1 MGRMSGPNSNPLE
14 GDLGDIYHLAG
25 LELPSLTRAEV
36 AGLGGVDSTQSVRWW
51 RAMGF
56 PEVADDEVAF
66 GPEDVDIVKR
76 LNAFIAVG
84 AVSNDDVLR
93 LARVT
98 GASFSRLVEA
108 QLEVVPNALQ
118 AMLAQGHAIEA
129 PYPVD
134 ESDKGNEGKED
145 SVLQFLE
152 RTMNYVWR
160 RHLLAALARQ
170 LMVRESDGL
179 QAVCF
184 ADLSGF
190 SRISKKAS
198 SEEIAEIIE
207 TFETTAFDVVSSH
220 DARVVKFIGDEV
232 MFVTESLEDGVD
244 IAIDLIV
251 RLRAIEIAPPIH
263 CGLAYGPTV
272 PVGGDIFGP
281 TVNLASRLTAV
292 ARPDSIVLPR
302 TDGKEFE
309 DREDLDVRMIRRSVD
324 LKGIGRTRAMSI
336 RPLPEEILPDT
347 DGET

>member
-1 MGRMSGPNSNPLE
+1 MMGRMSGPNSNPLE
-14 GDLGDIYHLAG
+14 GDLGDIYDLAG
-25 LELPSLTRAEV
+25 LELPSLTRADV
-36 AGLGGVDSTQSVRWW
+36 AALGGVDSAQSVRWW

-76 LNAFIAVG
+76 LNAFIAAG

-108 QLEVVPNALQ
+108 QLEVVPNALE
-118 AMLAQGHAIEA
+118 AMLTQGHAIKV
-129 PYPVD
+129 PRPVD
-134 ESDKGNEGKED
+134 ESDEGKAD

-170 LMVRESDGL
+170 LTVRESDGL

-190 SRISKKAS
+190 SRISKNAS

-207 TFETTAFDVVSSH
+207 AFETTAFDVVSSH

-232 MFVTESLEDGVD
+232 MFITEHLEDSVD
-244 IAIDLIV
+244 IAIDLII
-251 RLRAIEIAPPIH
+251 RLRLIEIVPPIH
-263 CGLAYGPTV
+263 CGLAYGPII

-292 ARPDSIVLPR
+292 ARPNSVVLPR
-302 TDGKEFE
+302 TEGKEFGE
-309 DREDLDVRMIRRSVD
+309 REDLDVRVIRRSVD
-324 LKGIGRTRAMSI
+324 LKGIGRTRAISI
-336 RPLPEEILPDT
+336 RPLAEEILPDT
-347 DGET
+347 DVEI

>member
-1 MGRMSGPNSNPLE
+1 
-14 GDLGDIYHLAG
+14 
-25 LELPSLTRAEV
+25 
-36 AGLGGVDSTQSVRWW
+36 
-51 RAMGF
+51 MGF

-76 LNAFIAVG
+76 LRAFIAAG

-108 QLEVVPNALQ
+108 QIEVVPNALA

-129 PYPVD
+129 PRPVD
-134 ESDKGNEGKED
+134 ESGEGKDD

-170 LMVRESDGL
+170 LTVRESDGL

-207 TFETTAFDVVSSH
+207 TFETTSFDVVSSH

-251 RLRAIEIAPPIH
+251 RLRSIEIVPPIH

-292 ARPDSIVLPR
+292 ARPDSVVLPR
-302 TDGKEFE
+302 ADGKDFE
-309 DREDLDVRMIRRSVD
+309 EREDLDVRMIRRSVD

-336 RPLPEEILPDT
+336 RPLPEESLPDA
-347 DGET
+347 DVET

>member
-1 MGRMSGPNSNPLE
+1 MMGRMSGPNSNPLE

-66 GPEDVDIVKR
+66 GREDVDIVKR
-76 LNAFIAVG
+76 LNAFIAAG

-108 QLEVVPNALQ
+108 QLEVVPNALE
-118 AMLAQGHAIEA
+118 AMLTQGHAIEV
-129 PYPVD
+129 PRPVD
-134 ESDKGNEGKED
+134 ESDEGKAD

-170 LMVRESDGL
+170 LTVRESDGL

-190 SRISKKAS
+190 SRISKNAS

-207 TFETTAFDVVSSH
+207 AFETTALDVVSSH

-232 MFVTESLEDGVD
+232 MFITEHLEDSVD
-244 IAIDLIV
+244 IAIDLII
-251 RLRAIEIAPPIH
+251 RLRSIEIVPPIH
-263 CGLAYGPTV
+263 CGLAYGPTI

-292 ARPDSIVLPR
+292 ARPDSVVLPR
-302 TDGKEFE
+302 TEGKEFGE
-309 DREDLDVRMIRRSVD
+309 REDLDVRVIRRSVD

-336 RPLPEEILPDT
+336 RPLAEEILPDT
-347 DGET
+347 DVEI

>member
-1 MGRMSGPNSNPLE
+1 MMGRMSGPNSNPLE
-14 GDLGDIYHLAG
+14 GDLEDIYRLAG
-25 LELPSLTRAEV
+25 LELPSLTRADV
-36 AGLGGVDSTQSVRWW
+36 AALGGVESVQSVRWW

-76 LNAFIAVG
+76 LNTFIEAG
-84 AVSNDDVLR
+84 AVSDDDVLR

-108 QLEVVPNALQ
+108 QLEIVPNALA
-118 AMLAQGHAIEA
+118 AMLAQGHAIEV
-129 PYPVD
+129 PSPVVD
-134 ESDKGNEGKED
+134 DDKTG
-145 SVLQFLE
+145 VLHFLE

-170 LMVRESDGL
+170 LTVKESDGL

-198 SEEIAEIIE
+198 SKEIAQIIE

-232 MFVTESLEDGVD
+232 MFITERLEDGVD

-251 RLRAIEIAPPIH
+251 RLRSIEIVPPIH

-292 ARPDSIVLPR
+292 ARPDSVVLPR
-302 TDGKEFE
+302 TEGEEFD
-309 DREDLDVRMIRRSVD
+309 DRQDLDVRMIRRSVD
-324 LKGIGRTRAMSI
+324 LKGIGRIRVMSI
-336 RPLPEEILPDT
+336 RPLPEENLSDIDA
-347 DGET
+347 EK

>member
-1 MGRMSGPNSNPLE
+1 MMGCMSGPNSNPLE

-25 LELPSLTRAEV
+25 LELPSLTRSDV
-36 AGLGGVDSTQSVRWW
+36 AALGGVDSAQSVRWW

-76 LNAFIAVG
+76 LREFIAAG

-108 QLEVVPNALQ
+108 QLEIVPNALA
-118 AMLAQGHAIEA
+118 AMLAQGHTIEV
-129 PYPVD
+129 PRPVD
-134 ESDKGNEGKED
+134 ESDDGKED
-145 SVLQFLE
+145 GVLQFLE
-152 RTMNYVWR
+152 RTMSYVWR

-170 LMVRESDGL
+170 LAVRDSDGL

-207 TFETTAFDVVSSH
+207 AFETAAFDVVSSH

-232 MFVTESLEDGVD
+232 MFVTEHLEDGVD

-251 RLRAIEIAPPIH
+251 RLRSIDIVPPIH

-302 TDGKEFE
+302 TEGKEFG
-309 DREDLDVRMIRRSVD
+309 DRDDLDVRVIRRSVD
-324 LKGIGRTRAMSI
+324 LKGIGRIRAMSI
-336 RPLPEEILPDT
+336 RSLPEVIVPDT
-347 DGET
+347 DVEA

>member
-1 MGRMSGPNSNPLE
+1 
-14 GDLGDIYHLAG
+14 
-25 LELPSLTRAEV
+25 
-36 AGLGGVDSTQSVRWW
+36 
-51 RAMGF
+51 
-56 PEVADDEVAF
+56 
-66 GPEDVDIVKR
+66 
-76 LNAFIAVG
+76 
-84 AVSNDDVLR
+84 
-93 LARVT
+93 
-98 GASFSRLVEA
+98 
-108 QLEVVPNALQ
+108 
-118 AMLAQGHAIEA
+118 
-129 PYPVD
+129 
-134 ESDKGNEGKED
+134 
-145 SVLQFLE
+145 
-152 RTMNYVWR
+152 MNYVWR

-170 LMVRESDGL
+170 LTVRESDGL

-190 SRISKKAS
+190 SRVSKNAS
-198 SEEIAEIIE
+198 SGEIAEIIE

-232 MFVTESLEDGVD
+232 MFVTERLEDGVD

-251 RLRAIEIAPPIH
+251 RLRSIEIVPPIH

-292 ARPDSIVLPR
+292 ARPGSIVLPR

-347 DGET
+347 DVQT